1 MTQLVLEREFDPPMA
16 GRDVIDMAKSCAWCF
31 EQHSVRWLGS
41 MLAVDGRSMVCRFES
56 SDAESIRQA
65 LRKLNTDTRM
75 LWPGTVH
82 QAQEPVQ
89 PNVIVER
96 SFDEP
101 VVLEE
106 LQAKED
112 AKRWCLDTYQ
122 VRFVRTLLSSD
133 RKRML
138 CLYSGPDAEAVRAS
152 QRKAEM
158 PVDRVWSFVELA
170 WPTSSPEPA

>member
-1 MTQLVLEREFDPPMA
+1 
-16 GRDVIDMAKSCAWCF
+16 
-31 EQHSVRWLGS
+31 
-41 MLAVDGRSMVCRFES
+41 
-56 SDAESIRQA
+56 
-65 LRKLNTDTRM
+65 
-75 LWPGTVH
+75 
-82 QAQEPVQ
+82 
-89 PNVIVER
+89 VIVER